1 MEKLYDRIIFDNGT
15 VPALN
20 DTNLNAMSKALDDI
34 DDRVILLGDDVLV
47 VIPQI
52 QAYLEQAETIEE
64 ALEQLSQNPPYIG
77 ANGHWY
83 TFDTSTEEYVDS
95 GVDASISVQ
104 IADVTMLAEGSLPYV
119 TNTGTDTD
127 PVFHLFIPVGATGN
141 GIASIAKTSTSG
153 NVDTYTITMTN
164 GNTATFTVT
173 NATAGA
179 IANLSDVT
187 LNNLSN
193 GQILV
198 YNSTSQKW
206 ENGTPAS
213 GGVSSF
219 NGRTGAV
226 SPAAN
231 DYSGAQVSY
240 SNTTSGLTATDV
252 QAAIDEVNG
261 KIPTVPTWSSS
272 VSCAVGATSATITN
286 AAISTTSVVEPFCSL
301 STPMA
306 YTSITVTTGQ
316 AVIAFDALA
325 SAADFKVR
333 ITN

>member
-1 MEKLYDRIIFDNGT
+1 MEKLYDRIIFENGT

-52 QAYLEQAETIEE
+52 QAYLEQAQTIEE

-83 TFDTSTEEYVDS
+83 TFDTSTEQYVDS

-173 NATAGA
+173 NATSGS
-179 IANLSDVT
+179 ISTLSDVT

-193 GQILV
+193 GQVLKYNSSTQKWENANESGGSLSLNDLTDVTITAASNGQILK

-206 ENGTPAS
+206 EN
-213 GGVSSF
+213 VS
-219 NGRTGAV
+219 
-226 SPAAN
+226 
-231 DYSGAQVSY
+231 
-240 SNTTSGLTATDV
+240 
-252 QAAIDEVNG
+252 
-261 KIPTVPTWSSS
+261 VPSETWSSA
-272 VSCAVGATSATITN
+272 VSCAVGATSCTITN
-286 AAISTTSVVEPFCSL
+286 AAILTTSIIEDYSENASGTKVNVPQ
-301 STPMA
+301 
-306 YTSITVTTGQ
+306 ITVTTGQ
-316 AVIAFDALA
+316 AVLSFNALTEA
-325 SAADFKVR
+325 TSFK
-333 ITN
+333 IKIIN

>member
-1 MEKLYDRIIFDNGT
+1 MDKLYDRIIFENGT

-20 DTNLNAMSKALDDI
+20 DTNLNAMSKAIDDI
-34 DDRVILLGDDVLV
+34 DDRVVDLGSDVLEV
-47 VIPQI
+47 VPQI
-52 QAYLEQAETIEE
+52 QAYLAQADTLVE
-64 ALEQLSQNPPYIG
+64 ALETLSQNPPYIG

-173 NATAGA
+173 NATSGS
-179 IANLSDVT
+179 ISTLSDVT

-206 ENGTPAS
+206 ENGAGGS

-219 NGRTGAV
+219 NSRTGAV
-226 SPAAN
+226 TPAAN

-240 SNTTSGLTATDV
+240 SNTTSGLSATTV
-252 QAAIDEVNG
+252 QGAIDEVLGN
-261 KIPTVPTWSSS
+261 IPTVPKWSSA
-272 VSCAVGATSATITN
+272 VSCAVGATSATITDAN
-286 AAISTTSVVEPFCSL
+286 IATTSVIEPFCSL
-301 STPMA
+301 STPIA